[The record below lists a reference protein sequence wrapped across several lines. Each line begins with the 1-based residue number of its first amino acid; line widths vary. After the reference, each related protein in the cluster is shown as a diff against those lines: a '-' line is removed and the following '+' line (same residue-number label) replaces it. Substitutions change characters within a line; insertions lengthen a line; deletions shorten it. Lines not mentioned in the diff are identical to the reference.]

1 MKYLRSHEITLQS
14 SGIKFDLFTQQG
26 QVKVIILTFNNKYQV
41 VKLLERIKKTLAFD
55 FLSS

>member
-41 VKLLERIKKTLAFD
+41 VKLLERIKKH
-55 FLSS
+55 